1 MSNENDRGLDKFEF
15 IAAVLLGI
23 AAICTALASLQA
35 ALWGGKSVEGYGK
48 ANTEATKAA
57 AEHGR
62 AMVEMSKDA
71 SVDITASR
79 LILEGDDSTNPVDKK
94 RSYEIATY
102 LYTKQMSEAGYKAL
116 GLPLEARKPVTDN
129 PDTQQ
134 VEKQEALQDKIL
146 NQALETD
153 LVDNENYRKEML
165 AASVKLAEQ
174 SEKTF
179 QEGQEANTAGDRFQ
193 FANVIFAVSLFF
205 VGIALVFRTKTRWT
219 MLYAGGIVLLIGVI
233 YMLTLKWTF

>member
-1 MSNENDRGLDKFEF
+1 MSSENDQGIDKFEF
-15 IAAVLLGI
+15 LAAVLLGI
-23 AAICTALASLQA
+23 AAICTALASLEA
-35 ALWGGKSVEGYGK
+35 ALWSGKSVEGYGR

-57 AEHGR
+57 TEHGR

-79 LILEGDDSTNPVDKK
+79 LILEGDDATNPADKK

-116 GLPLEARKPVTDN
+116 GLPLEARKPVTDDPN
-129 PDTQQ
+129 TTQ

-146 NQALETD
+146 TQALETD
-153 LVDNENYRKEML
+153 LVDSENYRNEML
-165 AASVKLAEQ
+165 AASMKLAEQ

-179 QEGQEANTAGDRFQ
+179 KEGQEANTSGDKFQ
-193 FANVIFAVSLFF
+193 FAGVIFAVSLFF
-205 VGIALVFRTKTRWT
+205 VGIALVFRSKTRWT
-219 MLYAGGIVLLIGVI
+219 MLYAGGAVLILGVI
-233 YMLTLKWTF
+233 YMLTLRWTF